1 MIAAGGLKTDH
12 KHFCST
18 SLEPTFWGQQKSNQI
33 KNIKIAGYL
42 LGVIQLFCKAVI
54 AKLL

>member
-1 MIAAGGLKTDH
+1 MIAAGALKTGH

-18 SLEPTFWGQQKSNQI
+18 SLEPAPRGQQKSDKI